1 MKYGSPLAS
10 AGPGRR
16 MRAAVLLL
24 GSLLP
29 APDPAMA
36 RGVYQEPDAFI
47 QEVFNGD
54 PPVAATV
61 WLTGEAK
68 SRVADI
74 LGHEYPALRIRYW
87 LRDGRSAW
95 ILEEIGKEQPITTG
109 VVVQRGEIALIR
121 VLIFRE
127 SRGFEVRHPF
137 FTDQFEGAALEESDR
152 LDRSIDGITGATLSV
167 RALTKLARMALY
179 LHGEV
184 AK

>member
-1 MKYGSPLAS
+1 ML
-10 AGPGRR
+10 
-16 MRAAVLLL
+16 AAVLLL
-24 GSLLP
+24 GSLFP
-29 APDPAMA
+29 ALDPAIA

-54 PPVAATV
+54 PPVVETV
-61 WLTGEAK
+61 WLAGEVK

-74 LGHEYPALRIRYW
+74 LGHEYPALRVRYW
-87 LRDGRSAW
+87 LRDARSAW
-95 ILEEIGKEQPITTG
+95 ILEEIGKEEPITTG
-109 VVVQRGEIALIR
+109 IVVEGGQIALIR

-137 FTDQFEGAALEESDR
+137 FTDQFEGAALEENAR

-179 LHGEV
+179 LHGQVTE
-184 AK
+184 